1 MTNSRVQLS
10 ANTTFQCVEILLID
24 DTIVEI
30 EEVFQ
35 IQVEQ
40 VVSSD
45 DLVFGLN
52 PEFAEVFIMDN
63 DGNVC
68 LLTLGAHAQRGL
80 Q

>member
-1 MTNSRVQLS
+1 MTNIRVQLS
-10 ANTTFQCVEILLID
+10 ANTTFDCKEIVLIN
-24 DTIVEI
+24 DTIVET

-35 IQVEQ
+35 VQVEQ

-52 PEFAEVFIMDN
+52 PEFTEVYIVDN

-68 LLTLGAHAQRGL
+68 LFNSAFILL
-80 Q
+80 